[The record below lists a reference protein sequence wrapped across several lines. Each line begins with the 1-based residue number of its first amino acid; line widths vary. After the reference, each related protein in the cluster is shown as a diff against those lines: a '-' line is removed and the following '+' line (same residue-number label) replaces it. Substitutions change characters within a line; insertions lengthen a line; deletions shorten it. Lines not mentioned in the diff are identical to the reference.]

1 MKYAFTTCLAVAA
14 LLALMKILY
23 EKMEPMPRL
32 IPDMVQQTH
41 PDPLPPPPG
50 VVPHESSPARA
61 PEPPEQLF
69 ARRCAACHGESGTGQ
84 SYVASQ
90 AGMPEVNDLTSTTV
104 TPEELYRTLSEGR
117 GAMPAHAERL
127 SEAERRKLI
136 DYITHTL
143 PNRP

>member
-1 MKYAFTTCLAVAA
+1 MKYVLTTCLAVAV
-14 LLALMKILY
+14 LLALLKILY
-23 EKMEPMPRL
+23 ENTEPLPRL
-32 IPDMVQQTH
+32 IPDMTL
-41 PDPLPPPPG
+41 PDAPAPLPPPPG
-50 VVPHESSPARA
+50 AVAHESTPVRTPEA
-61 PEPPEQLF
+61 PELLF
-69 ARRCAACHGESGTGQ
+69 VRRCAACHGVDGTGQ
-84 SYVASQ
+84 SYVAAQ